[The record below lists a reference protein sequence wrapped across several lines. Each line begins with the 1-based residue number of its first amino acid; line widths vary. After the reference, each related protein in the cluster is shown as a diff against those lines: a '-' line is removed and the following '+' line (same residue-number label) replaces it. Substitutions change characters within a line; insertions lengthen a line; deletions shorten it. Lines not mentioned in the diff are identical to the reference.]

1 MICEAG
7 SEDCTATQGE
17 AVKIP
22 VNKEGDSILV
32 TYEDDSP
39 SADLEATL
47 PLDVHAP
54 TLALFSPASGA
65 AGREDDPTVSFQV
78 TDPESGLN
86 SDDDD
91 IDSIHLVAGLYDL
104 EAERA
109 ADSVVFERDE
119 LDLRNVID
127 GYSASVTID
136 EGRGDNDELNSRQ
149 LTDASQ
155 YEIRW
160 WAIASDKA
168 GNVGISDADSET
180 ECVIAASVIDSFKFP
195 DGRTQAQ
202 VNTLIAA
209 LEKTIEFDTGCDP
222 HVIRVDTA
230 APSLE
235 RAVTGTWLD
244 DDTEKEGPDAIR
256 TSIVAVFNEDL
267 DCATV
272 TVNDFKVDE
281 TAPKRRDLQGR
292 QCLPRRQRA
301 RL

>member
-1 MICEAG
+1 M
-7 SEDCTATQGE
+7 
-17 AVKIP
+17 
-22 VNKEGDSILV
+22 
-32 TYEDDSP
+32 
-39 SADLEATL
+39 
-47 PLDVHAP
+47 
-54 TLALFSPASGA
+54 
-65 AGREDDPTVSFQV
+65 SFQV
-78 TDPESGLN
+78 TDAESGLN

-104 EAERA
+104 EAEQA
-109 ADSVVFERDE
+109 TDSVVFERDE
-119 LDLRNVID
+119 LDLRSVID
-127 GYSASVTID
+127 GYSASVTIN
-136 EGRGDNDELNSRQ
+136 EGRGNKDALDSRQ
-149 LTDASQ
+149 LTDDSQ

-168 GNVGISDADSET
+168 GNVGISDSDSET

-195 DGRTQAQ
+195 AERTQAQ

-209 LEKTIEFDTGCDP
+209 LEKTIDFEAGCDP

-235 RAVTGTWLD
+235 KAVTGSWLD

-281 TAPKRRDLQGR
+281 AAPNDVTCKGSSVYLAVNELVSDATPIVEGG
-292 QCLPRRQRA
+292 
-301 RL
+301 